1 MSLGKKISMTIIGM
15 VMMTAIGLG
24 FYSLKVSTEE
34 MTYLLNDS
42 LMDYGNE
49 AAKHIQL
56 LLGQELRI
64 LEELSYGTEMSNP
77 AVSIQLKSIKD
88 NVDRLGYIDLAV
100 IDSAGV
106 AHFSKSGVERNMMQM
121 PIVTQA
127 LEGKRAFSDIY
138 VGEDGKS
145 LIMNAVPISK
155 NGRVIGGLLGV
166 KDASYLN
173 DIISK
178 FKYGEES
185 YAFVLSKNGTILS
198 HPNSELVTT
207 QTNVLE
213 NLDGSSAT
221 SEFGRAFRELGF
233 NKSGILSYS
242 FDNNGRLTAIA
253 PIYDTEWTLAVSSNK
268 TLILKGLKSM
278 QDRLFWVSFA
288 FLVIG
293 TILSILFSNSIKRPL
308 KALESYAIS
317 LSNLNLGIHVDEKL
331 LIRKDELGV
340 LSKAFKEIVDAL
352 KTIVSGINTSSQRVA
367 EYSGQLNQSIHNT
380 TTTSCEIARAI
391 DEIAQGANIQAIE
404 TEKGVLMLRKL
415 DEIINT
421 TLLDVRNLNSEADTM
436 STLKTDGFELIND
449 LVEKNN
455 SVGDSSQI
463 IFSQIKETNHFTDEI
478 QNASDMI
485 KQIADQTNLLALNA
499 AIEAARAGESG
510 RGFSVVADEIRKL
523 AEQST
528 RFAGEIVATIDALRN
543 RTSSSLEAAKDVGIA
558 IEDQTNSVEATR
570 NKFEGIAK
578 SIEMIQ
584 NIISTLNDS
593 NQLTENNKNELME
606 TFEQFSAI
614 SEESAASTQ
623 ETSAAIEEQTAAM
636 EELTASSEAL
646 FEMSTNLKMLI
657 SKFKL

>member
-56 LLGQELRI
+56 LLGQELSI

-121 PIVTQA
+121 PIVSQA

-528 RFAGEIVATIDALRN
+528 RFAGEIAATIDALRN

-593 NQLTENNKNELME
+593 NQLTETNKNELME

-614 SEESAASTQ
+614 SEENAASTQ

-657 SKFKL
+657 NKFKL